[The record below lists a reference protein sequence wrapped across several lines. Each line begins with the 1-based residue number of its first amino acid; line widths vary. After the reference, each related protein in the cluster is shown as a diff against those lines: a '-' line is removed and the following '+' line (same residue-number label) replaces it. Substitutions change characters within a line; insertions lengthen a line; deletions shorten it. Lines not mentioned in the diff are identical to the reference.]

1 MDTSWQ
7 KFERRVSAIPEK
19 FPVDSMLAIARDT
32 FFCALWVLHFIYFM
46 GQHIYQKCTRDD
58 DPGETLRSAIRH
70 RFTEV
75 DSEDETT
82 SEDDD
87 SHYDDDQ
94 EDE

>member
-19 FPVDSMLAIARDT
+19 FPVDSMLTMARDT
-32 FFCALWVLHFIYFM
+32 FFCALWVLHLIYFM
-46 GQHIYQKCTRDD
+46 GQHIYQKCAHTDD

-82 SEDDD
+82 SDDD
-87 SHYDDDQ
+87 SHYDDDKK
-94 EDE
+94 DD

>member
-19 FPVDSMLAIARDT
+19 LPVDFMLAIARDT
-32 FFCALWVLHFIYFM
+32 FLCALWVLHLIYFM
-46 GQHIYQKCTRDD
+46 GQHINQKFAHTD
-58 DPGETLRSAIRH
+58 DPRETLRSAIRH
-70 RFTEV
+70 RFTDV
-75 DSEDETT
+75 DSEGETT

-94 EDE
+94 KDD

>member
-7 KFERRVSAIPEK
+7 KFERRVLAIPEK
-19 FPVDSMLAIARDT
+19 LPVDFMLAIGRDT
-32 FFCALWVLHFIYFM
+32 FFCALWVLHLIYFM
-46 GQHIYQKCTRDD
+46 GQNIYQKCTRDD

-94 EDE
+94 KDD